1 MKSDVIEELFKKH
14 YNEALLYMLSLSK
27 DCSVAEEI
35 VSEAFFKALETADGE
50 IRSFKSWLFTV
61 CRNLYYNEQRRTRRC
76 EELPEE
82 LAGERDALIDEII
95 RREDYRALYRAI
107 DLLPQTQAEVIT
119 LFYFERLSVK
129 EIAGI
134 TGKTPDNVK
143 VILCRARESLRK
155 KLEV

>member
-1 MKSDVIEELFKKH
+1 MW
-14 YNEALLYMLSLSK
+14 
-27 DCSVAEEI
+27 AE
-35 VSEAFFKALETADGE
+35 D
-50 IRSFKSWLFTV
+50 
-61 CRNLYYNEQRRTRRC
+61 
-76 EELPEE
+76 
-82 LAGERDALIDEII
+82 
-95 RREDYRALYRAI
+95 
-107 DLLPQTQAEVIT
+107 IT

>member
-1 MKSDVIEELFKKH
+1 MS
-14 YNEALLYMLSLSK
+14 SLSSFTLLK
-27 DCSVAEEI
+27 RS
-35 VSEAFFKALETADGE
+35 SAFPPL
-50 IRSFKSWLFTV
+50 L
-61 CRNLYYNEQRRTRRC
+61 LLQ
-76 EELPEE
+76 L
-82 LAGERDALIDEII
+82 
-95 RREDYRALYRAI
+95 
-107 DLLPQTQAEVIT
+107 LLPQTQAEVIT

>member
-1 MKSDVIEELFKKH
+1 M
-14 YNEALLYMLSLSK
+14 
-27 DCSVAEEI
+27 
-35 VSEAFFKALETADGE
+35 
-50 IRSFKSWLFTV
+50 

>member
-1 MKSDVIEELFKKH
+1 M
-14 YNEALLYMLSLSK
+14 
-27 DCSVAEEI
+27 
-35 VSEAFFKALETADGE
+35 
-50 IRSFKSWLFTV
+50 

-107 DLLPQTQAEVIT
+107 DLLPQMQAEVIT